1 MAMTNDVRLIGYA
14 GISAKIKTTRN
25 GNSICFL
32 PIYTEHWGYTNGN
45 RETFKETHECLFSG
59 KNAERAHKMIMK
71 GTQVYIKGSLHYF
84 LPTNS
89 EIKTKKTQI
98 IVEEFMVTTKA
109 MMTKDLYVKIFGE
122 NFDIQQEDKNNK

>member
-89 EIKTKKTQI
+89 EIKSKRHNLNYDAHVNTTLTVQLTGLKKRRKQTKETRRQN
-98 IVEEFMVTTKA
+98 
-109 MMTKDLYVKIFGE
+109 GE
-122 NFDIQQEDKNNK
+122 AL